1 MTAYEMGYH
10 TRGRAV
16 GYVRVFEKGRH
27 SYEHLATRQIDL
39 ISGWAV
45 ENDADV
51 LDFFF
56 DIGVDATAPF
66 QERPA
71 GVRLLDRARCGD
83 VNFVVVA
90 SLDAFGKAQVLLDA
104 LKLLTSANDGLGI
117 VAVLPSPREEL
128 AFLGFRRVGLGPTA
142 PLEPQVGPEALN

>member
-1 MTAYEMGYH
+1 MRSQA
-10 TRGRAV
+10 RGRAV
-16 GYVRVFEKGRH
+16 GYVRVFEKGRD
-27 SYEHLATRQIDL
+27 SYEKLATRQIDL
-39 ISGWAV
+39 IRSWAI

-51 LDFFF
+51 LDCFF

-71 GVRLLDRARCGD
+71 GVRLLDRVRCGD
-83 VNFVVVA
+83 LNFVVVA

-104 LKLLTSANDGLGI
+104 LKLLTDANEEMGI
-117 VAVLPSPREEL
+117 VAVLTSPKEEL
-128 AFLGFRRVGLGPTA
+128 AFLGLKRAELGPTA

>member
-1 MTAYEMGYH
+1 MCSDGGTLCVRGQSGREVTAYEMGYH

-39 ISGWAV
+39 ISGWAM

-66 QERPA
+66 QERSSA
-71 GVRLLDRARCGD
+71 VSTRAR
-83 VNFVVVA
+83 
-90 SLDAFGKAQVLLDA
+90 
-104 LKLLTSANDGLGI
+104 
-117 VAVLPSPREEL
+117 
-128 AFLGFRRVGLGPTA
+128 
-142 PLEPQVGPEALN
+142 